1 MKKISDF
8 IDFLEKN
15 YNVKIKNID
24 LIEKALTHTSK
35 EVFSSPYNFER
46 LEFLGDS
53 IINFI
58 VSYKLFKD
66 FKDKMEGF
74 LSKNKSLLISK
85 EFLSLFAKELKID
98 EFIMLG
104 KGEEI
109 DGGREKSNIL
119 CDAFEALIAAIFL
132 DSGIRNVRKIMN
144 KLVDKYHDENSFDS
158 KTLLQEI
165 TQEKFKTLPTYELI
179 EESGEEHNKIFK
191 IGVFINNKLYGIG
204 IGKSKKEAEK
214 EAAKNTI
221 SLLKDEFQKNI

>member
-1 MKKISDF
+1 MKNISDF

-15 YNVKIKNID
+15 YNVKINNID

-144 KLVDKYHDENSFDS
+144 KLVDKYHNENSFDS

-191 IGVFINNKLYGIG
+191 MGVFINNKLYGIG

>member
-1 MKKISDF
+1 LKNISDF

-15 YNVKIKNID
+15 YNVKINNID

-144 KLVDKYHDENSFDS
+144 KLVDKYHNENSFDS

-191 IGVFINNKLYGIG
+191 MGVFINNKLYGIG

>member
-1 MKKISDF
+1 LKKISDF

>member
-1 MKKISDF
+1 MKNISDF

-191 IGVFINNKLYGIG
+191 MGVFINNKLYGIG

>member
-1 MKKISDF
+1 MKNISDF

-53 IINFI
+53 ILNFI

-179 EESGEEHNKIFK
+179 EESGVEHNKIFK
-191 IGVFINNKLYGIG
+191 MGVFINNKLYGIG

>member
-1 MKKISDF
+1 MKNISDF

-132 DSGIRNVRKIMN
+132 DSGIKNVRKIMN
-144 KLVDKYHDENSFDS
+144 KLVDKYHNENSFDS

-191 IGVFINNKLYGIG
+191 MGVFINNKLYGIG

>member
-1 MKKISDF
+1 MKNISDF
-8 IDFLEKN
+8 IDFLDKN
-15 YNVKIKNID
+15 YNVKIKNIE
-24 LIEKALTHTSK
+24 LVEKALTHTSK
-35 EVFSSPYNFER
+35 EIFSSPYNFER

-66 FKDKMEGF
+66 FNDKMEGF

-144 KLVDKYHDENSFDS
+144 KLIDKYHNENSFDS

-165 TQEKFKTLPTYELI
+165 TQERFKILPTYELI

-191 IGVFINNKLYGIG
+191 MGVFINNKLYGTG
-204 IGKSKKEAEK
+204 VGKSKKEAEK

-221 SLLKDEFQKNI
+221 LLLKDEFQKNI

>member
-1 MKKISDF
+1 LKNISDF

-191 IGVFINNKLYGIG
+191 MGVFINNKLYGIG

>member
-1 MKKISDF
+1 LKNISDF

-15 YNVKIKNID
+15 YNVKINNID

-66 FKDKMEGF
+66 FKDKMEVF

-191 IGVFINNKLYGIG
+191 MGVFINNKLYGIG

>member
-1 MKKISDF
+1 MKNISDF

-179 EESGEEHNKIFK
+179 EESGVEHNKIFK
-191 IGVFINNKLYGIG
+191 MGVFINNKLYGIG